1 MIYNGVT
8 INDTML
14 LVYNILFTFLLLL
27 VLGVTVFA
35 IRSCRSSDAK
45 KQREIRKKLEE
56 KAKTDPYAKK
66 KLDKMNR
73 KRNKSIKQE
82 MFEKIFAFAV
92 LTALSFTMLFFF
104 FIPGWTDYVKKD
116 YVVYEGTV
124 TVTREYYRRHSY
136 TYLDDGTCLTGRLGL
151 DEGEHNV
158 TIVYSKRTEIA
169 LDIID

>member
-27 VLGVTVFA
+27 VLGVSVFG
-35 IRSCRSSDAK
+35 ILSYRNSDAK

-73 KRNKSIKQE
+73 KRNKSVKQE
-82 MFEKIFAFAV
+82 TFEKIFGFAV
-92 LTALSFTMLFFF
+92 LVVLFCVMLGFF
-104 FIPGWTDYVKKD
+104 FIPGWTDYIKKD

-124 TVTREYYRRHSY
+124 TVEHYRRHYY
-136 TYLDDGTCLTGRLGL
+136 TYLDDGTCLTGGLGL
-151 DEGEHNV
+151 DEGEHYK

-169 LDIID
+169 LDILD